1 MKEIA
6 ISLAARQE
14 IEYDLH
20 SGLFSADYEARYKCY
35 RDEENDLHIEVQ
47 SEYQHLTGAWLLNV
61 VIYDNFDNE
70 YTLEEGQWSKLYQAL
85 MGDVEWREKEVRSE
99 AEHIKQL
106 WRSAYA

>member
-20 SGLFSADYEARYKCY
+20 SGLFSADYEVNNKCY
-35 RDEENDLHIEVQ
+35 RDEENDLLIEVQ
-47 SEYQHLTGAWLLNV
+47 SEYKHLTGAWQLDV

-70 YTLEEGQWSKLYQAL
+70 YTLEDGQWEKLYNAL
-85 MGDVEWREKEVRSE
+85 MGDVEWREKVARSE
-99 AEHIKQL
+99 AEYIKHL
-106 WRSAYA
+106 WASI